1 MSDPGPKDLEYTPS
15 VGTKYHPDGTVRR
28 FPGCSI
34 VCRLSPLMPQYARL
48 EWVQAYSKDE
58 FFAKKLAFLPPDSF
72 HMTVFDLI
80 CDQRRVPDSWS
91 DSIAL
96 DAPLA
101 EAEATITAAL
111 EELDIPT
118 RRFRMRFGGL
128 GPFHTTLHVLLDPAD
143 WATRKALASF
153 REEIFRVTG
162 VRHATHDDYRFH
174 VSLAYLLRPLST
186 QDKSDFLSFT
196 AEVEARLESVFSILR
211 LGQPELVLF
220 DDMHD
225 FVHAPRRGPDDRGM

>member
-1 MSDPGPKDLEYTPS
+1 MNDTDPTDMEYTAS
-15 VGTKYHPDGTVRR
+15 VGTKFHADGSVRR
-28 FPGCSI
+28 FPGCSV

-48 EWVQAYSKDE
+48 EWVQAYSSDE
-58 FFAKKLAFLPPDSF
+58 FFAKKLAYLPPESF

-80 CDQRRVPDSWS
+80 CDQRRVPEHWS
-91 DSIAL
+91 DRVGL
-96 DAPLA
+96 DAPLK
-101 EAEATITAAL
+101 EVEATLTRAIDAL
-111 EELDIPT
+111 EFPT

-153 REEIFRVTG
+153 RDEISQVTG
-162 VRHATHDDYRFH
+162 VRHPNHDDYRFH

-186 QDKSDFLSFT
+186 QDKSDYLSFT
-196 AEVEARLESVFSILR
+196 AETEARLEAVLSTLR

-225 FVHAPRRGPDDRGM
+225 FVKPGRGGSAHRP